1 MGLSPAPTALRRCGS
16 RGQWEELPGGAE
28 PRCVAVHCPSP
39 LEVEHGWVWPR
50 GGSYPPGSKVTFGCP
65 SGFRLRGPQN
75 LTCGEGGRWRG
86 SPPACDDGA
95 GACPALPIPAGGFRS
110 GSGHVIEAV
119 VRFRCRRGLELLGSM
134 ERRCREDGTWSGT
147 QPQCRGQGSMG
158 SMGINKGQWDQW
170 GSMGVNGDQWGSMGI
185 NGSQWDQW
193 GSMER
198 RCQEDGTWSGTQP
211 QCRGQGSMGSM
222 GSMGINKGQW
232 GSMGINGS
240 QWGSMGINGDQWVS
254 MGSMG
259 INTGQWESMEVNGDQ
274 WGSMGSMGSMGIN
287 GETVPGGWDMERDP
301 APVQGSGVNGINGIN
316 GDQWGSMGVNG
327 INGHQWASMG
337 INGSQWGSMER
348 RCREDGTWSGTQPQ
362 CRGQGSMGSMG
373 INGINNYQWESMA
386 SMGINGHQWESMGV
400 NGDQWGSMERRCRE
414 DGTWSGTQP
423 QCRGQGSMGSM
434 GSMGINGGQW
444 VSMGVNGINGCQ
456 WGSMGVNG
464 DQWES
469 MGVNGINGHQWGSM
483 GVNGING
490 CQWRSMGVNGD
501 QWESMGVNGING
513 HQWGSMGVNGDQW
526 ESMGINGCQ
535 WGSMERRCRE
545 DGTWSGTQPQCRDP
559 RVFDTPEEA
568 ASGFLA
574 SLTQTVEAAE
584 ANETRSPT
592 EKRRIRLGS
601 ASALNIF
608 LLLDASQSIGAQ
620 DFGDARDALRGLVEK
635 IASYGAAPRYGII
648 TFGTEAQ
655 VVLSPMDPKAAD
667 AAHVEEVLEGLSFK
681 AHALRPGT
689 NPQAALRA
697 VYELLVNVPYP
708 VPIDPYGSQ
717 WAPIDLYGL
726 PFISMGSH

>member
-1 MGLSPAPTALRRCGS
+1 MDMVGALLLLLLLSPIEGSPTPACDPSLAPIAGGWAEPVLGGAGLRYRCPMGLSPAPTALRRCGS

-119 VRFRCRRGLELLGSM
+119 VRFRCRRGLELL
-134 ERRCREDGTWSGT
+134 
-147 QPQCRGQGSMG
+147 
-158 SMGINKGQWDQW
+158 
-170 GSMGVNGDQWGSMGI
+170 
-185 NGSQWDQW
+185 
-193 GSMER
+193 
-198 RCQEDGTWSGTQP
+198 
-211 QCRGQGSMGSM
+211 
-222 GSMGINKGQW
+222 
-232 GSMGINGS
+232 
-240 QWGSMGINGDQWVS
+240 
-254 MGSMG
+254 
-259 INTGQWESMEVNGDQ
+259 
-274 WGSMGSMGSMGIN
+274 
-287 GETVPGGWDMERDP
+287 
-301 APVQGSGVNGINGIN
+301 
-316 GDQWGSMGVNG
+316 
-327 INGHQWASMG
+327 
-337 INGSQWGSMER
+337 
-348 RCREDGTWSGTQPQ
+348 
-362 CRGQGSMGSMG
+362 
-373 INGINNYQWESMA
+373 
-386 SMGINGHQWESMGV
+386 
-400 NGDQWGSMERRCRE
+400 
-414 DGTWSGTQP
+414 
-423 QCRGQGSMGSM
+423 
-434 GSMGINGGQW
+434 
-444 VSMGVNGINGCQ
+444 
-456 WGSMGVNG
+456 
-464 DQWES
+464 
-469 MGVNGINGHQWGSM
+469 
-483 GVNGING
+483 
-490 CQWRSMGVNGD
+490 
-501 QWESMGVNGING
+501 
-513 HQWGSMGVNGDQW
+513 
-526 ESMGINGCQ
+526 
-535 WGSMERRCRE
+535 GSMERRCRE